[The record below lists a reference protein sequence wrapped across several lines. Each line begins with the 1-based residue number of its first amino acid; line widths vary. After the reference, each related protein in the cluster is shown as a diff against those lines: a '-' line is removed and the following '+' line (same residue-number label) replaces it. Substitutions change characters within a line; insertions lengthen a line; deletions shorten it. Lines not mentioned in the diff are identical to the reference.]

1 MRPCLLLGDISVSL
15 IIVGLVVLG
24 FGGLIVFGGI
34 RLQRPSPTATGS
46 KGMGLG
52 CVVMAIGLVVV
63 LIAFSF
69 LSDVWE
75 GRPSRVMQR
84 QMEEI
89 EEREE
94 ARKAALQ
101 DTNWKARDRKTNQE
115 SDIVGRHSVQQDSMA
130 RARAEKAARGW

>member
-1 MRPCLLLGDISVSL
+1 MRPFLLLGDISGSL
-15 IIVGLVVLG
+15 IVLGLVVLG

-52 CVVMAIGLVVV
+52 CVVMAIGMVVV
-63 LIAFSF
+63 LIAISF

-75 GRPSRVMQR
+75 GRPSRVAQR
-84 QMEEI
+84 QMEEM
-89 EEREE
+89 EET
-94 ARKAALQ
+94 RKAALQ
-101 DTNWKARDRKTNQE
+101 DTSWKARDRKTNQE
-115 SDIVGRHSVQQDSMA
+115 SDSAWRHSVQQDSIA

>member
-1 MRPCLLLGDISVSL
+1 MRPFLLLGDISGSL
-15 IIVGLVVLG
+15 IVLGLVVLG
-24 FGGLIVFGGI
+24 FGGLTVFGGI

-52 CVVMAIGLVVV
+52 CVVMAIGMVVV

-75 GRPSRVMQR
+75 DRPSRVIER

-94 ARKAALQ
+94 ARNAALP
-101 DTNWKARDRKTNQE
+101 DTSWVARDRKTNQE
-115 SDIVGRHSVQQDSMA
+115 SDSASRHVVQQDSIA
-130 RARAEKAARGW
+130 RARAENAAQGW